1 MKKTQVAL
9 AALAL
14 VASTAVLADGVKV
27 YGTLDAGISSASTT
41 GFYGVGNN
49 GTTQIGFAGTS
60 DLDAGWKANFN
71 LLAGVDL
78 SQGSSGVSGGGRTT
92 LFNRGANVGIS
103 NESVGIALGTF
114 FSDAVLQAG
123 FVTGGTAVGG
133 DGVNVPAVVRL
144 FGGYP
149 GTQTDAGAT
158 SGSKAFFIPQAVR
171 VNFAG
176 GDFQGD
182 FMTKVV
188 TQDSSN
194 SNYTAATV
202 RTSVGG
208 VNLAVGYQN
217 AGYTSAAS
225 DYSSTFIAANT
236 SVGDVRLNGAWSK
249 NTGAADSNGYM
260 MGVSSPIV
268 GKLSGGVTFAKSTA
282 ALGSFTGF
290 SLEYA
295 MGGSTVAYAT
305 FAKFGVAG
313 GGSSTSNAG
322 ITITGDN
329 LTTVGLK
336 HSF

>member
-27 YGTLDAGISSASTT
+27 YGTLDAGVSSASDT

-49 GTTQIGFAGTS
+49 GTSQIGFSGTS
-60 DLDAGWKANFN
+60 DLDGGWKANFN
-71 LLAGVDL
+71 LLAGIDL

-92 LFNRGANVGIS
+92 LFNRGANVGVS
-103 NESVGIALGTF
+103 NESVGVALGTF

-133 DGVNVPAVVRL
+133 DGVNVPGVVRL
-144 FGGYP
+144 FGGFA
-149 GTQTDAGAT
+149 GTQTDAGDTA
-158 SGSKAFFIPQAVR
+158 GSKAFFIPQSVR

-176 GDFQGD
+176 GGLQGD
-182 FMTKVV
+182 VMSKIVS
-188 TQDSSN
+188 QDADN
-194 SNYTAATV
+194 STYTAATV
-202 RTSVGG
+202 RTSVNGI
-208 VNLAVGYQN
+208 NLAVGYQK
-217 AGYTSAAS
+217 ATYTTAAD

-236 SVGDVRLNGAWSK
+236 SFGDVRVNGAWSK
-249 NTGAADSNGYM
+249 NTGAADSNGYLI
-260 MGVSSPIV
+260 GASTPLV
-268 GKLSGGVTFAKSTA
+268 GKLSGGVTYAKSTA

-295 MGGSTVAYAT
+295 LGGSTVAYAT
-305 FAKFGVAG
+305 VARFGVDG
-313 GGSSTSNAG
+313 GGGSTSNAG